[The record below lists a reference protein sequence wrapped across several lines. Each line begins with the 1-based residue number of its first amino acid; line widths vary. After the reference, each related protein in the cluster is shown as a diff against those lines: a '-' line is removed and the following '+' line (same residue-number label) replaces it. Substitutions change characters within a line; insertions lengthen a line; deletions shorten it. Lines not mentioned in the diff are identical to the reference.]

1 MLIHN
6 RNDIELLIFFNNSEL
21 LFLNLPPQMGFVD
34 FFINFLYLNKMHI
47 NKIVFL
53 SFLFF
58 SNLSYS
64 DNNNQQLLIKDPKKV
79 ETFLVKDIND
89 VEKTI
94 SNAENKV
101 LLLNFWAT
109 WCAPC
114 IKEIPELIE
123 LKEKFKNNIEVYF
136 FSVDF
141 NVKKTVP
148 KFLKKNKIEGLS
160 VLNDEK
166 LKVSDKFKIKVMPTT
181 VVINKNFEEVA
192 QVKGY
197 VDWLSPEYINF
208 IKKLL

>member
-1 MLIHN
+1 M
-6 RNDIELLIFFNNSEL
+6 R
-21 LFLNLPPQMGFVD
+21 
-34 FFINFLYLNKMHI
+34 I

-136 FSVDF
+136 YSVDF

-148 KFLKKNKIEGLS
+148 KFLKKNKIEGLL

-166 LKVSDKFKIKVMPTT
+166 LKVSDKFDIKVMPTT